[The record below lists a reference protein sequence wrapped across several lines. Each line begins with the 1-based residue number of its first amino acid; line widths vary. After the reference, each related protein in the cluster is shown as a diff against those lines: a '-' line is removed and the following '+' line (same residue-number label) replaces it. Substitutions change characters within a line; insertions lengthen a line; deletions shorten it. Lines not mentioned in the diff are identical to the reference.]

1 MKKLIVG
8 FAAVGVLMALR
19 PLVKQRAVQKM
30 RDHCKQMATHCKE
43 MMAGR
48 SETTGHEARAQK
60 IREHCEDIAA
70 QHREDAE
77 PVVAA

>member
-8 FAAVGVLMALR
+8 FAAVVVVIALQPLMR
-19 PLVKQRAVQKM
+19 RVVQKM
-30 RDHCKQMATHCKE
+30 RDHCKE
-43 MMAGR
+43 MMR
-48 SETTGHEARAQK
+48 SSETTGHEARTQK
-60 IREHCEDIAA
+60 MRERCEDMAA